1 MSGSFGAGGATRGW
15 MWTSSVEVC
24 ARSGSAPHTATIRS
38 TAKQKRAENC
48 LRYSIGP
55 AKSVRIRAL
64 EGEDPHPTRRATKS
78 LLSRIVAQSRK
89 SVVIFSG
96 RDPKIGRQIGK
107 ASDGAHFFSLLLFEP
122 TPVPTPGRDQIVPA
136 TILPSPY
143 GHCFSIPSLA
153 LRPSARAGSTGCD
166 PALRQNHPRHAGAVL
181 PGQSL

>member
-64 EGEDPHPTRRATKS
+64 EGEDPRPTRRATNS

-96 RDPKIGRQIGK
+96 RDPKIGRQSGK
-107 ASDGAHFFSLLLFEP
+107 VASDGAHFFSLLLFEL
-122 TPVPTPGRDQIVPA
+122 T
-136 TILPSPY
+136 
-143 GHCFSIPSLA
+143 
-153 LRPSARAGSTGCD
+153 
-166 PALRQNHPRHAGAVL
+166 PALTSGRAPDRPCYNSAFSLWPLFLHFE
-181 PGQSL
+181 PGDTTLSACRSSRL